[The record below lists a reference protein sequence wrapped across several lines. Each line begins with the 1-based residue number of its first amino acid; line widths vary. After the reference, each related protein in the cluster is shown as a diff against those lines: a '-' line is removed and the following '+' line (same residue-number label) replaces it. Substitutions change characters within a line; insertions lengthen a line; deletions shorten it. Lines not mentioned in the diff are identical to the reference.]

1 MPISET
7 PTVPS
12 SFPESEA
19 AVRFLDNQL
28 DAIRGVL
35 DEFPE
40 ESIWIRP
47 AGGVASLGNLVCHVA
62 GSMRDWF
69 ENGLGRGEWNR
80 DRQLEFDRDGG
91 WDRSALHAL
100 LNETR
105 AHCGSFLEEV
115 DAGNWEATREFR
127 GRTMPIREV
136 LWHQVEHVA
145 YHAGQAAMLRRVTAG
160 LAARP

>member
-1 MPISET
+1 
-7 PTVPS
+7 VPS

-19 AVRFLDNQL
+19 ALRFLDNQL
-28 DAIRGVL
+28 DQIRGVL
-35 DEFPE
+35 DEFPDE
-40 ESIWIRP
+40 AIWVRP
-47 AGGVASLGNLVCHVA
+47 AEGVVSLGNLICHVA

-69 ENGLGRGEWNR
+69 ENGLGRGEWVR
-80 DRQLEFDRDGG
+80 ERQLEFDRDGG
-91 WDRSALHAL
+91 LDRSALHEL

-105 AHCGSFLEEV
+105 THCGSFLAEV
-115 DAGNWEATREFR
+115 DAGNWEDERQFR

-145 YHAGQAAMLRRVTAG
+145 YHAGQAALLRRLTGG